1 MALLSFTVYPQ
12 NTLFVGS
19 GSLEVEP
26 IPEML
31 PVFLKL
37 DELQDT
43 EQHQNYWEERAGKRK
58 NRVKYSSA
66 L

>member
-1 MALLSFTVYPQ
+1 L
-12 NTLFVGS
+12 

-37 DELQDT
+37 DELQGHGT
-43 EQHQNYWEERAGKRK
+43 TSESLRRESRK
-58 NRVKYSSA
+58 KKK
-66 L
+66 